1 MHGKLINNR
10 ADRLCFCRVG
20 PTFQECSISEFLK
33 AASLVSQL
41 GEPCSFGLLFCFVKY
56 RLSNQQCAKKTIHIA
71 FATCTSMF
79 LST

>member
-33 AASLVSQL
+33 AASLYIMK
-41 GEPCSFGLLFCFVKY
+41 GF
-56 RLSNQQCAKKTIHIA
+56 TIR
-71 FATCTSMF
+71 
-79 LST
+79 